1 MKVKLTI
8 DEAFEVFNYAQVVSV
23 APALR
28 HARDK
33 LLRGANNIQDSLVD
47 REFVRKTERGWKFRK
62 SHKDLEV
69 SFDLSREE
77 LLAVYTVF
85 SIRKGKKANGLSKTF
100 LSAERKLRKALL
112 DNEGSSDALVLDM
125 RSLLLG
131 LMPAAT

>member
-33 LLRGANNIQDSLVD
+33 LLRGANNIQGSLVD
-47 REFVRKTERGWKFRK
+47 RELIYKTELGWKFRK

-112 DNEGSSDALVLDM
+112 DKEGSSDALVLDM